1 MTRRPNLVIRGGT
14 IVDGSGGP
22 TYQADIAVD
31 DGVISEIGKVSV
43 LGRQEID
50 ADGLLVTPGFV
61 DIHTHYDGQATW
73 DSRLAPS
80 SLHGVTTV
88 VMGNCGVGFAPVR
101 PEQHDMLIR
110 LMEGVEDIPGAV
122 LAEGLE
128 WDWSSFPE
136 YLDAIERV
144 PHDIDLCA
152 QIPHGALRVY
162 VMGERGANREAASAD
177 EIARMSTLVRE
188 ALGAGAVGFTSSR
201 TLNHRTSTGD
211 PTPTLTASEDE
222 LRGIARGLRDAKAG
236 VMEMISDFEDMDGEF
251 ATFCRMVE
259 DSGRPMTISVAQRDN
274 APGNWKL
281 LLERIER
288 AAKRGL
294 PMKAQ
299 VCGRPIGTL
308 FGLEGS
314 LHPFVACPSYR
325 AIADQP
331 LAERVRLMR
340 DPELRRRILSEQ
352 PVSRRPL
359 VHYIAKSYHKLF
371 RLGDPPDYE
380 PDPSTSIAAQ
390 AQRLGRRPEEMT
402 YDLLLENDGHELLY
416 FPLLNYTEFSL
427 DNARTMMTHEHT
439 VFGLGDG
446 GAHVA
451 TICDASFPTFALT
464 HWARDRKHGRLELP
478 WLVKRQTRDTAAAV
492 GLLDRGLVAIGMKAD
507 INVIDFGRLRLR
519 RPYMAYDLPANGRR
533 LMQKAEGYVATIVSG
548 EVTYRDGDP
557 TGALPGTLVR
567 GAQRAPTFSHS
578 LPRKAGKG

>member
-1 MTRRPNLVIRGGT
+1 MARRSSLVIRGGT

-22 TYQADIAVD
+22 TYQADIAVE
-31 DGVISEIGKVSV
+31 GGIISEIGKVSV

-236 VMEMISDFEDMDGEF
+236 VMEMISDFEDMDGE
-251 ATFCRMVE
+251 
-259 DSGRPMTISVAQRDN
+259 I
-274 APGNWKL
+274 
-281 LLERIER
+281 
-288 AAKRGL
+288 
-294 PMKAQ
+294 
-299 VCGRPIGTL
+299 
-308 FGLEGS
+308 
-314 LHPFVACPSYR
+314 
-325 AIADQP
+325 
-331 LAERVRLMR
+331 
-340 DPELRRRILSEQ
+340 
-352 PVSRRPL
+352 
-359 VHYIAKSYHKLF
+359 
-371 RLGDPPDYE
+371 
-380 PDPSTSIAAQ
+380 
-390 AQRLGRRPEEMT
+390 
-402 YDLLLENDGHELLY
+402 
-416 FPLLNYTEFSL
+416 
-427 DNARTMMTHEHT
+427 
-439 VFGLGDG
+439 
-446 GAHVA
+446 
-451 TICDASFPTFALT
+451 
-464 HWARDRKHGRLELP
+464 
-478 WLVKRQTRDTAAAV
+478 
-492 GLLDRGLVAIGMKAD
+492 
-507 INVIDFGRLRLR
+507 
-519 RPYMAYDLPANGRR
+519 
-533 LMQKAEGYVATIVSG
+533 
-548 EVTYRDGDP
+548 
-557 TGALPGTLVR
+557 TLVVFR
-567 GAQRAPTFSHS
+567 RATRFADP
-578 LPRKAGKG
+578 

>member
-1 MTRRPNLVIRGGT
+1 MARRPNLVIRGGT

-22 TYQADIAVD
+22 SYRADIAIEN
-31 DGVISEIGKVSV
+31 GIISEVGKVSV

-101 PEQHDMLIR
+101 SDQHDMLIR
-110 LMEGVEDIPGAV
+110 LMEGVEDIPGVV
-122 LAEGLE
+122 LAEGLD
-128 WDWSSFPE
+128 WDWSTFPE
-136 YLDAIERV
+136 YLDALERV

-152 QIPHGALRVY
+152 QVPHGALRVY
-162 VMGERGANREAASAD
+162 VMGERGANREAASDD
-177 EIARMSTLVRE
+177 EISRMRVLVRE
-188 ALGAGAVGFTSSR
+188 ALAAGAIGFSSSR

-211 PTPTLTASEDE
+211 PTPTLTASEEE

-251 ATFCRMVE
+251 GTFCRMVE

-274 APGNWKL
+274 VPGNWKL
-281 LLERIER
+281 LLERIAR
-288 AAKRGL
+288 AAERGL

-314 LHPFVACPSYR
+314 LHPFVGCPSYR
-325 AIADQP
+325 AIANEP
-331 LAERVRLMR
+331 LDERVRLMR
-340 DPELRRRILSEQ
+340 DPEIRRRILSEQ
-352 PVSRRPL
+352 PVSKRPL
-359 VHYIAKSYHKLF
+359 IHYIAKSYHKLF

-380 PDPSTSIAAQ
+380 PDPLTSIAAQ
-390 AQRLGRRPEEMT
+390 AQRLGVRPEEMT
-402 YDLLLENDGHELLY
+402 YELLLENDGRELLY

-427 DNARTMMTHEHT
+427 DNARTMITHPHT

-464 HWARDRKHGRLELP
+464 HWGRDRREGRLELP
-478 WLVKRQTRDTAAAV
+478 WIVRRQTRDTAAAV
-492 GLLDRGLVAIGMKAD
+492 GLLDRGLIAVGMKAD
-507 INVIDFGRLRLR
+507 INVIDFDRLRLR
-519 RPYMAYDLPANGRR
+519 RPYIAHDLPANGRR

-548 EVTYRDGDP
+548 EVIYREGDP
-557 TGALPGTLVR
+557 TGALPGALVR
-567 GAQRAPTFSHS
+567 GAQRAPKD
-578 LPRKAGKG
+578 LRKSGAMS